1 MKKILPKKIKRT
13 IGWKEWFGLDCLS
26 LPAIKGKI
34 DTGAKTS
41 SLHAFNIES
50 FYIEDVEYVKFD
62 IHPLQKNK
70 KLFRTCVA
78 RIVERRMV
86 SDSGGKKE
94 KRIVIK
100 SDLRIG
106 EKKYRIDFTLANRDS
121 MTFRMLLGRDAVKQA
136 KMLVDPSKSF
146 LQGKP
151 KRKEILKLYKSTKPC
166 LDLRKL

>member
-1 MKKILPKKIKRT
+1 MTKKIPQKT
-13 IGWKEWFGLDCLS
+13 IGWKEWFSLDCLG

-41 SLHAFNIES
+41 ALHAFNIES

-70 KLFRTCVA
+70 RLSRTCIA
-78 RIVERRMV
+78 RVIDQRMV

-94 KRIVIK
+94 RRFVIK
-100 SDLRIG
+100 SDLKIG
-106 EKKYRIDFTLANRDS
+106 EKKLRIELTLTNRDS
-121 MTFRMLLGRDAVKQA
+121 MTFRMLLGREAIKQA
-136 KMLVDPSKSF
+136 KMLVNPSKAF
-146 LQGKP
+146 LQGKL
-151 KRKEILKLYKSTKPC
+151 KRTQILKLYRTTKPC

>member
-1 MKKILPKKIKRT
+1 MNKKTFKKT

-41 SLHAFNIES
+41 SLHAFNIEN
-50 FYIEDVEYVKFD
+50 FYIENVEYVKFD

-70 KLFRTCVA
+70 QLVRTCVA
-78 RIVERRMV
+78 RVIDRRMV

-94 KRIVIK
+94 KRFVIK

-106 EKKYRIDFTLANRDS
+106 DKKIRVEITLANRDS
-121 MTFRMLLGRDAVKQA
+121 MAFRMLLGREAIKQA
-136 KMLVDPSKSF
+136 KMLVDTSKSF
-146 LQGKP
+146 VLGKS
-151 KRKEILKLYKSTKPC
+151 KRKEIIDLYQSTKPC
-166 LDLRKL
+166 LDISKI

>member
-1 MKKILPKKIKRT
+1 MKKLKKT

-70 KLFRTCVA
+70 KLTRTCVA
-78 RIVERRMV
+78 RVIDQRMV

-94 KRIVIK
+94 KRFVIK

-106 EKKYRIDFTLANRDS
+106 DKKIRIELTLANRDT
-121 MTFRMLLGRDAVKQA
+121 MTFRMLLGREAIKQA

-151 KRKEILKLYKSTKPC
+151 LRKEILKLYRNTKPC
-166 LDLRKL
+166 TDLTKL